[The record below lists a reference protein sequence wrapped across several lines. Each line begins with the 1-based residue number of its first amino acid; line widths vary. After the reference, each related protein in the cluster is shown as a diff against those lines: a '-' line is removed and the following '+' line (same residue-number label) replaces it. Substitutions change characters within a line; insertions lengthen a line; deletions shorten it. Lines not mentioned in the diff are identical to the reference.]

1 MLRRPLPSAARNSES
16 LFSMSSMAKPGRSAA
31 TVELD
36 HPEHRLGA
44 LVRMA
49 NQIARQW
56 AADPNA
62 DPVAS
67 TVTHMQNFWEQEMR
81 VDLARAVDTG
91 SVTVDDL
98 VVEAVRRLT
107 VHA

>member
-1 MLRRPLPSAARNSES
+1 MQVL
-16 LFSMSSMAKPGRSAA
+16 PGRTAA
-31 TVELD
+31 TVELGS
-36 HPEHRLGA
+36 PEHRLGA

-56 AADPNA
+56 AADPTA
-62 DPVAS
+62 DPVSA
-67 TVTHMQNFWEQEMR
+67 VATHLGKFWEHDMR
-81 VDLARAVDTG
+81 VDLSRAVDAG

-98 VVEAVRRLT
+98 VAQAVRRLD

>member
-1 MLRRPLPSAARNSES
+1 
-16 LFSMSSMAKPGRSAA
+16 
-31 TVELD
+31 VELD

-56 AADPNA
+56 AADSSA
-62 DPVAS
+62 DAVSA
-67 TVTHMQNFWEQEMR
+67 TVYHLENFWEHDMR

-98 VVEAVRRLT
+98 VIEAVRRLT
-107 VHA
+107 LHA